1 MFESKQQILA
11 PGGLNLLTDI
21 IDGRDSIGMKNFR
34 TDGSGVLRT
43 RMSNSYISTNIGKL
57 VNMIFRSKNTRFYGT
72 YAGDLYAGGS
82 SIATGYDGD
91 PLFLVAQNGVVF
103 VMNRAYQRQVID
115 PEGTP
120 VSLVWLP
127 DPPAAPGWS
136 VTGTAGG
143 FLVDNVTYS
152 YYVTFVQS
160 DGTESNPS
168 AVKTL
173 VPSAGNNTAHISIT
187 NASTSALTVGAN
199 IYRVGNTLEDVYR
212 VNHTPLSFT
221 LGAATYDDD
230 GWGTN
235 SDLEVTRFGIPME
248 DDHDAVPAAR
258 VLAGPYYGRMLAA
271 SSAAHPN
278 RIWWTPVNKP
288 FYWPQDNYVDLG
300 ESSDEIFNITL
311 HTGQARIYM
320 KRAVWRLRGD
330 PDSGVA
336 ERTNADVG
344 LIGSKAIASAGPRD
358 YFQGMEGIYA
368 NDGDTVKKFSTKLD
382 PLFRET
388 LPMPAGRDLD
398 LQVLDGTEA
407 KRMLNCLAVKN
418 GRLFFSYVAKVSALG
433 VPNQMVVCNL
443 ESGDWSAEN
452 APSAS
457 QPAAYTALTY
467 EGQASELLGA
477 APDGKIYA
485 LEYPLPET
493 TVIAHRWV
501 SGWTQPGPR
510 ERVSRFADLVVEHGC
525 KTSASAN
532 RSLTVKLL
540 QNYGDVTPF
549 AAGSIPV
556 AETAS
561 GGTTRRV
568 SVFPLGSD
576 GSGIH
581 ARSAAVLIE
590 GDSEQEVSLYSATLH
605 YRVEPRD
612 ALTWT
617 SGAVSLGDP
626 RVKTIDLIDLVIWNR
641 GTVTWEL
648 WTDLPGNVMT
658 MRTTGTFAAVTD
670 RTPITLAIDPGFDG
684 RLVEL
689 RLKSTGTNIFW
700 LYSAQLRY
708 TAINY
713 YLSDS
718 NKSLDFPARALAIA
732 A

>member
-21 IDGRDSIGMKNFR
+21 IDGRDSIGMKNLR

-43 RMSNSYISTNIGKL
+43 RMSNSYIGTNIGKL
-57 VNMIFRSKNTRFYGT
+57 VNMIFRSKTTRFYGT
-72 YAGDLYAGGS
+72 YAGDLYAGAS

-91 PLFLVAQNGVVF
+91 PLFLVAQNGIVF
-103 VMNRAYQRQVID
+103 VMNRAFQRQVID

-120 VSLVWLP
+120 VSIVWLP
-127 DPPAAPGWS
+127 DPPTAPGWS

-160 DGTESNPS
+160 DGSESNPS
-168 AVKTL
+168 AVKTF

-187 NASTSALTVGAN
+187 NASTSTLTVGAN
-199 IYRVGNTLEDVYR
+199 VYRIGNTLEDVYR
-212 VNHTPLSFT
+212 VNHTTLSFGG
-221 LGAATYDDD
+221 GAATYDDD

-235 SDLEVTRFGIPME
+235 SDLEVTRFGISLE
-248 DDHDAVPAAR
+248 DNHDPVPAAR
-258 VLAGPYYGRMLAA
+258 VLVGPYYGRMLAA

-288 FYWPQDNYVDLG
+288 YYWPEDNYVDLG
-300 ESSDEIFNITL
+300 ESSDEIFNIML

-330 PDSGVA
+330 PDDGVL
-336 ERTNADVG
+336 ERTNAEIG

-368 NDGDTVKKFSTKLD
+368 NDGDQVKKFSGRLD
-382 PLFRET
+382 PLFREA

-418 GRLFFSYVAKVSALG
+418 GRLYFAYVSKVSALG

-443 ESGDWSAEN
+443 DSGDWWAEN

-457 QPAAYTALTY
+457 QPAGYTALAY

-493 TVIAHRWV
+493 SVIPQRWV
-501 SGWTQPGPR
+501 SGWYQPGPR
-510 ERVSRFADLVVEHGC
+510 ERVSRFGDLVIEHSC
-525 KTSASAN
+525 KTSVAN
-532 RSLTVKLL
+532 DRSLTVKVK
-540 QNYGDVTPF
+540 QNYGDVSDF

-556 AETAS
+556 AETAA

-568 SVFPLGSD
+568 SVLPLGS
-576 GSGIH
+576 GTSGLL
-581 ARSAAVLIE
+581 ARSAAVMIE
-590 GDSEQEVSLYSATLH
+590 GDSEQEVSLYSCTLH

-612 ALTWT
+612 ARSFST
-617 SGAVSLGDP
+617 GAITLGDP
-626 RVKTIDLIDLVIWNR
+626 RVKNFNLLDLVIWNR
-641 GTVTWEL
+641 ATVTWET
-648 WTDLPGNVMT
+648 WSDLPGNTMT
-658 MRTTGTFAAVTD
+658 QRLTGTFAAVTD
-670 RTPITLAIDPGFDG
+670 RTPITIGFNPGVDG
-684 RLVEL
+684 RLIDV
-689 RLKSTGTNIFW
+689 RLTSTDIFW
-700 LYSAQLRY
+700 LYSASVGY
-708 TAINY
+708 TAVNY

-718 NKSLDFPARALAIA
+718 NKQLLLPQKALAIA